1 MLDQMGI
8 FISRHADHVEKRA
21 GARDGAMPSWIS
33 TWSQENPP
41 LGLEIQCHFEIS
53 MPLGMWKMFHLGVGK
68 VSNENSHMY
77 VFQKN
82 IFTNISD
89 VTASMFQVCY
99 NQSLRIIPF
108 ET

>member
-1 MLDQMGI
+1 MLHHMGI
-8 FISRHADHVEKRA
+8 FTSHHADHVEKKA

-41 LGLEIQCHFEIS
+41 LGLEIQCHET

-68 VSNENSHMY
+68 VSNENFHMY

-82 IFTNISD
+82 IFRNMSD

-99 NQSLRIIPF
+99 N
-108 ET
+108 